1 MHAVFREAKYPADL
15 AIEQTPQFQ
24 EFHKTH
30 AARPGYVGTVV
41 AHLDEARYL
50 QVTLWQTEKDMHAA
64 REALTPVVERLLNPL
79 MRAPSV
85 LLGTGRVV
93 FTDVPAPRA
102 H

>member
-1 MHAVFREAKYPADL
+1 MHAVFREAKYPGDL
-15 AIEQTPQFQ
+15 PIEQTPQFQ
-24 EFHKTH
+24 EFHKVH

-41 AHLDEARYL
+41 ARLDEQRYL
-50 QVTLWQTEKDMHAA
+50 QVTLWQSEHDMHAA

-79 MRAPSV
+79 MVTPSV

-93 FTDVPAPRA
+93 FTDVAATRA